1 MAINIRAGKTEKNGE
16 MVAGRAGMVAG
27 KAGMAAGRAGMAARR
42 AGMAAGKND
51 IMAIFP

>member
-16 MVAGRAGMVAG
+16 MVAG

-42 AGMAAGKND
+42 SGMVAGKAG
-51 IMAIFP
+51 IMTIFP